1 MSSDTIVALS
11 TPVGRSSISVIRL
24 SGEMSIKLA
33 NNLSRSKEPFVD
45 RQAIFLP
52 IYIESSEIIDE
63 AMAQEKIEEKVN
75 QKKFNNLQSEQAKII
90 KESEIT
96 KKIQT
101 KTK

>member
-63 AMAQEKIEEKVN
+63 AIYTFLVAQTGSLTVILPLTLE
-75 QKKFNNLQSEQAKII
+75 LGA
-90 KESEIT
+90 
-96 KKIQT
+96 
-101 KTK
+101 

>member
-33 NNLSRSKEPFVD
+33 NNLSRSKDPFVD

-52 IYIESSEIIDE
+52 IYIENSEIILLDQIE
-63 AMAQEKIEEKVN
+63 HLIRDIIESIIDSKIFKDSG
-75 QKKFNNLQSEQAKII
+75 NLA
-90 KESEIT
+90 
-96 KKIQT
+96 
-101 KTK
+101 